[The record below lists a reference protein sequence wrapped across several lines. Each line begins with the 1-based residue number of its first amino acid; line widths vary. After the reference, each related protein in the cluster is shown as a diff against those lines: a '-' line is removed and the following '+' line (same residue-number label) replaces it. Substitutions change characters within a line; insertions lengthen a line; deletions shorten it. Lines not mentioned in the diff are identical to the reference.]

1 MSSVK
6 KHLKE
11 LENLVPIEELPADK
25 KLEFVEKQIEGYQ
38 TQAWRFQI
46 EVLVAKRYIEVGE
59 AIGGEEAYTET
70 GEKKIVEA
78 TQNLRS
84 IVINIERLCKLR
96 EELKQKY
103 ELQSS
108 SPAEA

>member
-11 LENLVPIEELPADK
+11 LETLVPIEELPLEK
-25 KLEFVEKQIEGYQ
+25 KIEFVEKQLEAFQ

-46 EVLVAKRYIEVGE
+46 EVDVAKRYIAVGK
-59 AIGGEEAYTET
+59 AIGGEEAYTAT
-70 GEKKIVEA
+70 GEKNIVEA
-78 TQNLRS
+78 AQNLRS
-84 IVINIERLCKLR
+84 IVINIEKLCQLRDKLKA
-96 EELKQKY
+96 ELPV
-103 ELQSS
+103 S